1 MLPRS
6 LSLFIMMRR
15 LQSYPV
21 LLMHSFSITGIFL
34 CESMTPS
41 SELWKRKKRRYGD
54 MEIRRKVIS
63 LIHRVTGSVVH
74 FHSFVVHGDMYL
86 TPYNFMMTAL
96 MSLDAALTLRMF
108 SPSPKEVLQFQVSRS
123 AIWKTTRHY
132 CFLKRVSVT

>member
-41 SELWKRKKRRYGD
+41 SELWKRKKRRCGD
-54 MEIRRKVIS
+54 AEMRRKVIS
-63 LIHRVTGSVVH
+63 PIHRVTGSAVH
-74 FHSFVVHGDMYL
+74 FHSSVVHGDMYL
-86 TPYNFMMTAL
+86 TLYNFMMTAL
-96 MSLDAALTLRMF
+96 MSLVAALTLKMF
-108 SPSPKEVLQFQVSRS
+108 SPSQRLVFNTITLM
-123 AIWKTTRHY
+123 
-132 CFLKRVSVT
+132 